1 MSSDDIVAFLEK
13 LDDRPWSEFN
23 RGKAIT
29 KAGLARLLKPFRILS
44 TTIRLDGNRTAKGY
58 YLSAFEDAF
67 TRYLPAQIVT
77 TSQSP

>member
-29 KAGLARLLKPFRILS
+29 KAGLARLLEPFRILS
-44 TTIRLDGNRTAKGY
+44 TTFALMGTARLKAIIFPHLKMP
-58 YLSAFEDAF
+58 S
-67 TRYLPAQIVT
+67 PAT
-77 TSQSP
+77 CPHKP